1 MSVTHQRRE
10 MAEGKGNGMDAAALS
25 RKRPRAPIR
34 RTTSMKEFSAEDLAA
49 AVEGGEGIRRR
60 HNDFLL
66 RERRV
71 EAAALDAPPRSIHR
85 RSFSDVW
92 ATTKFLMTCGL
103 CNRRLGPGFDTF
115 IYRGEMSFCSFE
127 CRQHKM
133 NQDELRDKGMLES
146 KKSDATHS
154 TTDSQST
161 GDGQS

>member
-1 MSVTHQRRE
+1 
-10 MAEGKGNGMDAAALS
+10 MAEGKGNGVDAAALS

-49 AVEGGEGIRRR
+49 AVERGEGIRRR
-60 HNDFLL
+60 HNDFLQ

-71 EAAALDAPPRSIHR
+71 EAAALDATPRSIHR
-85 RSFSDVW
+85 RSFSDV
-92 ATTKFLMTCGL
+92 TKFLMTCGL

-115 IYRGEMSFCSFE
+115 IYRGEISFCSFE
-127 CRQHKM
+127 CRQYKM
-133 NQDELRDKGMLES
+133 NQDELKDKGTLES

-154 TTDSQST
+154 TTDSQSS